1 MTHSENIIDVEELLL
16 LFDVNFL
23 TNLDLLY
30 RRYESFDLDSWSEDE
45 CKNELRRLPDNIK
58 SLVNTL
64 QLPNI
69 YM

>member
-16 LFDVNFL
+16 PFDVNFL

-30 RRYESFDLDSWSEDE
+30 RRYESFDLDSWSADE

>member
-1 MTHSENIIDVEELLL
+1 MTHSEKIIDVEELLL

-30 RRYESFDLDSWSEDE
+30 RRYESFDLDSWSTDE
-45 CKNELRRLPDNIK
+45 CKNGLRRLPDTIK

>member
-16 LFDVNFL
+16 LFHVNFL